1 MCKKITTML
10 VMATAMLLSLPV
22 GAQPVAKRGGV
33 LMSREMKGI
42 SSTTKA
48 KAEVKEKMLTL
59 SRQHKNVNAKG
70 GAKSL
75 AKLSA
80 GSIIT
85 MLKTRY

>member
-1 MCKKITTML
+1 ML
-10 VMATAMLLSLPV
+10 VMATAVLLSLPV